1 MAKYNEEVKAK
12 CVEKVKQGVALA
24 AITKELGPNP
34 KAIQRYC
41 KKAGVDIPKK
51 PKAEKKA
58 PEAKKPVAPVNQK
71 K

>member
-1 MAKYNEEVKAK
+1 MPKYTEEIKAK

-41 KKAGVDIPKK
+41 KKAGVEMPKK
-51 PKAEKKA
+51 PKAEKKEAA
-58 PEAKKPVAPVNQK
+58 PKAPVK

>member
-1 MAKYNEEVKAK
+1 MPKYSDEVKAK
-12 CVEKVKQGVALA
+12 CVEKVKQSVALA
-24 AITKELGPNP
+24 TITKELGPNP

-51 PKAEKKA
+51 KKAEKAEKA
-58 PEAKKPVAPVNQK
+58 PKAPPANQK